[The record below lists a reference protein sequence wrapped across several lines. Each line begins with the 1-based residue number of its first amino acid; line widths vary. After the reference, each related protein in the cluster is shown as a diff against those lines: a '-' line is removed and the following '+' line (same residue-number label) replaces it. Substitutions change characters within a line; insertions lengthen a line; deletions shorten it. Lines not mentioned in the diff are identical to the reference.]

1 MEGIS
6 LWTTIEICEFLKS
19 VLLILLLLQAVQ
31 WLGEVAT
38 PVNVEEEAHQEMQR
52 QAALLYDYLEFK
64 FSSQSKFDFKF
75 DI

>member
-38 PVNVEEEAHQEMQR
+38 PVNVEEEAETGG
-52 QAALLYDYLEFK
+52 
-64 FSSQSKFDFKF
+64 SSVWLSWVQVFFPVQIWF
-75 DI
+75 

>member
-1 MEGIS
+1 
-6 LWTTIEICEFLKS
+6 
-19 VLLILLLLQAVQ
+19 
-31 WLGEVAT
+31 
-38 PVNVEEEAHQEMQR
+38 VNVEEEAHQEMQR